1 MKHSLIHLGALFL
14 LMLITGVFWGTWFT
28 LTRSID
34 DFSAAEFIHIGKV
47 IIANVAVP
55 MSIIMPAG
63 ILLML
68 LSLWL
73 NKDKKS
79 AGFYAGLLSFVLI
92 MTVLLVTLLI
102 LVPIDN
108 NIKHWTTATIPQNW
122 EDIRHKWD
130 AFHAV
135 RTFASLASFALF
147 SWSILTN
154 HHNLY
159 NQ

>member
-1 MKHSLIHLGALFL
+1 MKHSFICLSALFL

-28 LTRSID
+28 LTRSIE

-55 MSIIMPAG
+55 MRIIMPAG

-68 LSLWL
+68 LSLWQY
-73 NKDKKS
+73 KDKKS

-92 MTVLLVTLLI
+92 IIVLLVTLLI
-102 LVPIDN
+102 LVPVDN
-108 NIKHWTTATIPQNW
+108 RIQQWTTAIIPHNW
-122 EDIRHKWD
+122 EDIRDKWD
-130 AFHAV
+130 TFHTV

-147 SWSILTN
+147 SWSVVTAGK
-154 HHNLY
+154 
-159 NQ
+159 